1 MKIKINDKLLYII
14 FETNAEEKLI
24 TKFTEYKDTSSA
36 FAGGHYNPMFV
47 TNKKL
52 GKIIKGIFVSY
63 AGLAKEIICYCKD
76 MDIKITEYKDERT
89 HYDFQK
95 EEFDLKSFFDPKH
108 KYVEHQTR
116 ALAAMLQTN
125 TGIIKATT
133 SAGKCLGKG
142 TEILLYDGTIKKVED
157 IEVGDKIMGY
167 DSTPRNVLSTTSGI
181 QKLYKLK
188 FNKNNEEF
196 IVNSSHILSLKA
208 SWDMS
213 KKYKK
218 GFIEDINIEEYLLKN
233 KEYKRCMKSF
243 KVPVTCWEE
252 KEVSIEPY
260 FLGLWLGDGSSR
272 TSSITTM
279 DKEILEVIEKEA
291 NERKLFVRK
300 QSKKENKAS
309 AYYITSKVRDKRTNS
324 LMKDLRSLNLIGNK
338 HIPTV
343 YKINSE
349 SKRLDL
355 LAGLL
360 DADGYLCDNRHYEIA
375 SKYKNLANDIVFLAR
390 SLGLNATLSERKK
403 ICYNNSKEGLYYI
416 IYISGDIYKI
426 PTRLKRKQAKKSNIG
441 TDVLQYGFC
450 VEDLG
455 EGEYYGFELDGD
467 GRFVLGNFF
476 VTHNTS
482 IVSAYIRATNM
493 PTLILV
499 NKVTLAQQLQNSF
512 IKDGIDCGI
521 CTGQGIK
528 SGTCMVSTIQ
538 SVKKVPNLLDYKC
551 LIVDEIHQGSSTSF
565 QEFFGSVSYPYKF
578 GFSATPEGS
587 NDYKF
592 ALVRQ
597 FFGSIIEEIGAE
609 ELMKNEVIAIP
620 DINFIPVEC
629 PQTMHWQSA
638 YEQAIVFNK
647 DRNKKIIELVNQH
660 DVPTL
665 ILIRIIDHGE
675 ELQKLIPDS
684 VFVNGKDTSPKER
697 MRVIEKFEKGEIK
710 VVISSNIFNEGVSIT
725 NIHMLIIASGMK
737 GYTES
742 SQKLGRALRIG
753 DDKKTALV
761 YDFLDKG
768 NRFTEKHS
776 KRRASIYKKAGFKVS
791 ISK

>member
-14 FETNAEEKLI
+14 FENNAEEKLI

-36 FAGGHYNPMFV
+36 FAGGRYNPMFV

-116 ALAAMLQTN
+116 ALTAMLQTN

-133 SAGKCLGKG
+133 SAGK
-142 TEILLYDGTIKKVED
+142 
-157 IEVGDKIMGY
+157 
-167 DSTPRNVLSTTSGI
+167 
-181 QKLYKLK
+181 
-188 FNKNNEEF
+188 
-196 IVNSSHILSLKA
+196 
-208 SWDMS
+208 
-213 KKYKK
+213 
-218 GFIEDINIEEYLLKN
+218 
-233 KEYKRCMKSF
+233 
-243 KVPVTCWEE
+243 
-252 KEVSIEPY
+252 
-260 FLGLWLGDGSSR
+260 
-272 TSSITTM
+272 SSI
-279 DKEILEVIEKEA
+279 I
-291 NERKLFVRK
+291 
-300 QSKKENKAS
+300 
-309 AYYITSKVRDKRTNS
+309 
-324 LMKDLRSLNLIGNK
+324 
-338 HIPTV
+338 
-343 YKINSE
+343 
-349 SKRLDL
+349 
-355 LAGLL
+355 
-360 DADGYLCDNRHYEIA
+360 
-375 SKYKNLANDIVFLAR
+375 
-390 SLGLNATLSERKK
+390 
-403 ICYNNSKEGLYYI
+403 
-416 IYISGDIYKI
+416 
-426 PTRLKRKQAKKSNIG
+426 
-441 TDVLQYGFC
+441 
-450 VEDLG
+450 
-455 EGEYYGFELDGD
+455 
-467 GRFVLGNFF
+467 
-476 VTHNTS
+476 
-482 IVSAYIRATNM
+482 SAYIRATNM

-629 PQTMHWQSA
+629 PQTMDWQSA

-647 DRNKKIIELVNQH
+647 DRNKKIIELAEKARKEEKQ
-660 DVPTL
+660 
-665 ILIRIIDHGE
+665 ILIIIKSIEHGE
-675 ELQKLIPDS
+675 ILKQQIPDA
-684 VFVNGKDTSPKER
+684 VFVNGRDTPPDER
-697 MRVIEKFEKGEIK
+697 MKVIEKFEKGEIK
-710 VVISSNIFNEGVSIT
+710 TIICSSIFNEGISIV

-791 ISK
+791 ISELPPP

>member
-14 FETNAEEKLI
+14 FENNAEEKLI

-36 FAGGHYNPMFV
+36 FAGGRYNPMFV

-108 KYVEHQTR
+108 KYIEHQTR
-116 ALAAMLQTN
+116 ALTAMLQTN

-133 SAGKCLGKG
+133 SAGK
-142 TEILLYDGTIKKVED
+142 
-157 IEVGDKIMGY
+157 
-167 DSTPRNVLSTTSGI
+167 SGI
-181 QKLYKLK
+181 
-188 FNKNNEEF
+188 
-196 IVNSSHILSLKA
+196 I
-208 SWDMS
+208 
-213 KKYKK
+213 
-218 GFIEDINIEEYLLKN
+218 
-233 KEYKRCMKSF
+233 
-243 KVPVTCWEE
+243 
-252 KEVSIEPY
+252 
-260 FLGLWLGDGSSR
+260 
-272 TSSITTM
+272 
-279 DKEILEVIEKEA
+279 
-291 NERKLFVRK
+291 
-300 QSKKENKAS
+300 
-309 AYYITSKVRDKRTNS
+309 
-324 LMKDLRSLNLIGNK
+324 
-338 HIPTV
+338 
-343 YKINSE
+343 
-349 SKRLDL
+349 
-355 LAGLL
+355 
-360 DADGYLCDNRHYEIA
+360 
-375 SKYKNLANDIVFLAR
+375 
-390 SLGLNATLSERKK
+390 
-403 ICYNNSKEGLYYI
+403 
-416 IYISGDIYKI
+416 
-426 PTRLKRKQAKKSNIG
+426 
-441 TDVLQYGFC
+441 
-450 VEDLG
+450 
-455 EGEYYGFELDGD
+455 
-467 GRFVLGNFF
+467 
-476 VTHNTS
+476 
-482 IVSAYIRATNM
+482 SAYIRATNM

-499 NKVTLAQQLQNSF
+499 NKVTLAQQLQNNF

-565 QEFFGSVSYPYKF
+565 QEFFGSISYPYKF

-629 PQTMHWQSA
+629 PQTMDWQSA